1 MNFLSITKNYLVWHY
16 STAYNDIVH
25 IWWNYIWF
33 VNHLF
38 SVPDVLKS
46 LFAPFKRLQ
55 EKKSSILNHPEEFFS
70 NLLVNLIMRV
80 VGFCLRIVII
90 FMALLGFTVVITA
103 GVLFLTLWSILPVLV
118 VLLFVNGLK
127 TLIL

>member
-90 FMALLGFTVVITA
+90 FMALLGFIVVITA
-103 GVLFLTLWSILPVLV
+103 GLLFLSLWSILPVLIV
-118 VLLFVNGLK
+118 VLFVNGLK
-127 TLIL
+127 SLIS

>member
-1 MNFLSITKNYLVWHY
+1 MNFLSTTKNYLVWHY

-90 FMALLGFTVVITA
+90 FMALLGFIVVITA
-103 GVLFLTLWSILPVLV
+103 GLLFLSLWSILPVLIV
-118 VLLFVNGLK
+118 VLFVNGLK
-127 TLIL
+127 SLIS

>member
-1 MNFLSITKNYLVWHY
+1 MPLLSITKNYLVWHY

-90 FMALLGFTVVITA
+90 FMALLGFIVVITA
-103 GVLFLTLWSILPVLV
+103 GLLFLSLWSILPVLIV
-118 VLLFVNGLK
+118 VLFVNGLK
-127 TLIL
+127 SLIS